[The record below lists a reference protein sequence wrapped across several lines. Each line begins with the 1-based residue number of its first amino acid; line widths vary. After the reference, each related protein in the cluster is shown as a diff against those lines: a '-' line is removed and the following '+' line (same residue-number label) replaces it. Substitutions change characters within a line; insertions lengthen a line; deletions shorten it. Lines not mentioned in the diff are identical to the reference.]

1 MVVKIH
7 IISSRSFMNV
17 IVELKSN
24 PILRK
29 YVTCVSCIVSLF
41 TLAYAILISFAF
53 EPIPLLA
60 TEVLISR
67 CKGQS
72 NEHGIHRHS
81 KL

>member
-7 IISSRSFMNV
+7 IVSYRFFMNV
-17 IVELKSN
+17 YVLKSN
-24 PILRK
+24 PILRE
-29 YVTCVSCIVSLF
+29 YGTCVSCIVSLF

>member
-1 MVVKIH
+1 MNIIVV
-7 IISSRSFMNV
+7 M
-17 IVELKSN
+17 KSN
-24 PILRK
+24 LLLRK

-60 TEVLISR
+60 TEVLISL
-67 CKGQS
+67 CKGQL
-72 NEHGIHRHS
+72 NEHGMQRHS